1 VRCNV
6 IRRAIVRVF
15 PAQSRR
21 ADFNEEGR
29 MERDIYDEDHEAFR
43 DVVKEFIKRYV
54 TNEARERWDA
64 AGEVDRETMRA
75 AGESGLIGLSVPEEF
90 GGAGMLQ
97 DYRFRAIVNEEVIA
111 AGAGSLAGA
120 FGIQDDLAIPYLV
133 HMGTQ
138 EQKEK
143 WLPGMATGE
152 ILGALAMSE
161 PGAGSDLRGIK
172 TTAKRVEGGYI
183 VNGAKTFISSGK
195 TADVIVTFV
204 KTGEGNKADAFSL
217 LLIENGMDGF
227 DHGKKL
233 HKMGFQ
239 GHDTAELSFSDVF
252 VPEEN
257 LISGKE
263 GQGFIQLMMNLP
275 LERLSIGIAG
285 AAAAEAALKWT
296 LAYTK
301 DREAFGER
309 IIDFQN
315 TRFKLAEV
323 ATTVDALWAYMD
335 RALLAYKDGKLSAV
349 EAAKVKFWATE
360 REWDVIDVCVQLH
373 GGYGYIT
380 EYPIARAFLDARV
393 HRIYGGTN
401 EIMREIVGRE
411 LAKH

>member
-1 VRCNV
+1 
-6 IRRAIVRVF
+6 
-15 PAQSRR
+15 
-21 ADFNEEGR
+21 
-29 MERDIYDEDHEAFR
+29 MERDIYDEDHETFR
-43 DVVKEFIKRYV
+43 DVVKEFLKRYA
-54 TNEARERWDA
+54 TLEKREQWERE
-64 AGEVDRETMRA
+64 GEVDRDTMLA

-97 DYRFRAIVNEEVIA
+97 DYRFRSIVNEEVIR

-120 FGIQDDLAIPYLV
+120 FGIQDDLAVPYLV

-143 WLPGMATGE
+143 WLPRMATGE
-152 ILGALAMSE
+152 VLGALAMTE
-161 PGAGSDLRGIK
+161 PGAGSDLRGIS
-172 TTAKRVEGGYI
+172 TTAKKVDGGYI

-195 TADVIVTFV
+195 TADIIVTFV
-204 KTGEGNKADAFSL
+204 KTGEGNRPDAFSL
-217 LLIENGMDGF
+217 LILENGMEGF

-233 HKMGFQ
+233 NKMGFH

-252 VPEEN
+252 VPDEN

-275 LERLSIGIAG
+275 LERLSIGV
-285 AAAAEAALKWT
+285 AAAAAAQAGFEWT

-301 DREAFGER
+301 EREAFGQR
-309 IIDFQN
+309 IADFQDA
-315 TRFKLAEV
+315 RFKLADM
-323 ATTVDALWAYMD
+323 ATTVDALWAYVD
-335 RALLAYKDGKLSAV
+335 RALLAYKDGKLSAE

-360 REWDVIDVCVQLH
+360 REWEVLDTGVQLH

-393 HRIYGGTN
+393 HRIYAATN
-401 EIMREIVGRE
+401 EISPHHGSRPRVGTTYPPPP
-411 LAKH
+411 

>member
-1 VRCNV
+1 
-6 IRRAIVRVF
+6 
-15 PAQSRR
+15 
-21 ADFNEEGR
+21 
-29 MERDIYDEDHEAFR
+29 MERDIYEEDHEAFR
-43 DVVKEFIKRYV
+43 DLVKDFVKRYV
-54 TNEARERWDA
+54 TNATIEKWDA
-64 AGEVDRETMRA
+64 DGEVDRATMLA
-75 AGESGLIGLSVPEEF
+75 AGEAGIIGLSVPEEF

-97 DYRFRAIVNEEVIA
+97 DYRFRAVVNEEVIA

-120 FGIQDDLAIPYLV
+120 FGIQDDLAVPYLV

-143 WLPGMATGE
+143 WLPRMATGE
-152 ILGALAMSE
+152 VIGALAMTE

-172 TTAKRVEGGYI
+172 TTAKKVDGGYI
-183 VNGAKTFISSGK
+183 VNGAKTFISSGA
-195 TADVIVTFV
+195 TADLVVTFV
-204 KTGEGNKADAFSL
+204 KTGEGNRPDAFSL
-217 LLIENGMDGF
+217 VLIENGMEGF

-257 LISGKE
+257 LIGGVEGK
-263 GQGFIQLMMNLP
+263 GFVQLMMNLP
-275 LERLSIGIAG
+275 LERLSIGVAG
-285 AAAAEAALKWT
+285 AAAAQAALDWT
-296 LAYTK
+296 VAYTK

-315 TRFKLAEV
+315 TRFKIADM
-323 ATTVDALWAYMD
+323 ATTVDALWAYID
-335 RALLAYKDGKLSAV
+335 RALLAYSHGKLSAE

-360 REWDVIDVCVQLH
+360 REWEVLDTGVQLH

-401 EIMREIVGRE
+401 EIMREIVGRQI
-411 LAKH
+411 AGKR

>member
-1 VRCNV
+1 
-6 IRRAIVRVF
+6 
-15 PAQSRR
+15 
-21 ADFNEEGR
+21 
-29 MERDIYDEDHEAFR
+29 
-43 DVVKEFIKRYV
+43 
-54 TNEARERWDA
+54 
-64 AGEVDRETMRA
+64 
-75 AGESGLIGLSVPEEF
+75 
-90 GGAGMLQ
+90 
-97 DYRFRAIVNEEVIA
+97 
-111 AGAGSLAGA
+111 
-120 FGIQDDLAIPYLV
+120 
-133 HMGTQ
+133 
-138 EQKEK
+138 
-143 WLPGMATGE
+143 
-152 ILGALAMSE
+152 
-161 PGAGSDLRGIK
+161 
-172 TTAKRVEGGYI
+172 
-183 VNGAKTFISSGK
+183 
-195 TADVIVTFV
+195 
-204 KTGEGNKADAFSL
+204 
-217 LLIENGMDGF
+217 MDGF

-252 VPEEN
+252 VPEAN

-315 TRFKLAEV
+315 TRFRLAEV

-335 RALLAYKDGKLSAV
+335 RALLAYKNGRLTPE

-401 EIMREIVGRE
+401 EIMREIVGRH
-411 LAKH
+411 LAGKR